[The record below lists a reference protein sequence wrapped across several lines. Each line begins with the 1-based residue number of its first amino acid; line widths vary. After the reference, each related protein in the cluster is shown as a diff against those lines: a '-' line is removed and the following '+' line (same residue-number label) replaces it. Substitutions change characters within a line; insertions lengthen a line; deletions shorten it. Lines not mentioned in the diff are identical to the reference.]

1 MNIIT
6 IPLRC
11 LRQKW
16 GRSAALLSVFLLGVA
31 AITALNNVSSSV
43 AEGFEKK
50 LSAFGANIA
59 ITPKRETLQISY
71 GGIPLGNATV
81 DNGYIP
87 LAETQRAIEGIPLR
101 DRISVVAPKL
111 AGLVSFAA
119 KAGEAPVLVPLVGVN
134 FESEVE
140 LKQFWHARGSIPGV
154 ATMQI
159 PDPLMQR
166 LEEQHAR
173 HAAQADAPGADL
185 AGTTSPE
192 ANMAGANRANP
203 DRAGT
208 DRADADRTGEQS
220 SGNTA
225 LAGKAGGSA
234 SGMEAAPASSINPTS
249 LPSPTNP
256 SGQSEGPAPSAS
268 GMQTDSAASDDYS
281 AFFADIAKAQQF
293 LYAPGPIDPNVVSAA
308 AGEDDCCAGIMD
320 DQALPAGQP
329 GQTSQQGHGAPLS
342 ANVVGQVFNPAR
354 ADMGHAAMLD
364 AARPDGQGGDHTA
377 PDGQH
382 AAPQHPDQGLTPARS
397 LLAGATVAERLK
409 LGPGQTIWLNDAQY
423 LVEGVL
429 QPTGSDDDSVLFAHM
444 AEAQKLF
451 HAPDAASFIEVAALC
466 SGCPIED
473 IVNELGA
480 SLPGQDIR
488 ALRQVVAQRM
498 YSISFAQNMALVV
511 TVVILFSACVMVVMS
526 MLVSVNERRKEIG
539 LLRAV
544 GFSRRAVFF
553 IFAAEALVIGFLAG
567 VAGYAA
573 GYFAGSKV
581 LVAMQIEA
589 AAYPA
594 FSFAALFGYGL
605 MASALAVLASAFPAC
620 KAARANPAEALTSL

>member
-81 DNGYIP
+81 DSGYIP
-87 LAETQRAIEGIPLR
+87 LTETLRAIEGIPLK

-111 AGLVSFAA
+111 AGLVSFAQ
-119 KAGEAPVLVPLVGVN
+119 KAGDVTVLVPLVGVN

-140 LKQFWHARGSIPGV
+140 LKQFWHVRGSIPGV
-154 ATMQI
+154 ENMHA

-166 LEEQHAR
+166 LEEQHAK
-173 HAAQADAPGADL
+173 HADQTGQTEQGTGNMGLSASTPQANAGNAPVADTAQRDGQNNGMSQP
-185 AGTTSPE
+185 
-192 ANMAGANRANP
+192 
-203 DRAGT
+203 
-208 DRADADRTGEQS
+208 EQS
-220 SGNTA
+220 TQ
-225 LAGKAGGSA
+225 
-234 SGMEAAPASSINPTS
+234 EHHSS
-249 LPSPTNP
+249 
-256 SGQSEGPAPSAS
+256 
-268 GMQTDSAASDDYS
+268 
-281 AFFADIAKAQQF
+281 
-293 LYAPGPIDPNVVSAA
+293 
-308 AGEDDCCAGIMD
+308 
-320 DQALPAGQP
+320 
-329 GQTSQQGHGAPLS
+329 
-342 ANVVGQVFNPAR
+342 
-354 ADMGHAAMLD
+354 
-364 AARPDGQGGDHTA
+364 
-377 PDGQH
+377 
-382 AAPQHPDQGLTPARS
+382 QGLAPECH
-397 LLAGATVAERLK
+397 LLAGAAVAERLK
-409 LGPGQTIWLNDAQY
+409 LTPGQAILLNGEQFH
-423 LVEGVL
+423 VEGVL
-429 QPTGSDDDSVLFAHM
+429 QSTGSDDDNVLFAHM
-444 AEAQKLF
+444 TEAQKLF

-473 IVNELGA
+473 IVDELSA

-553 IFAAEALVIGFLAG
+553 VFAAEALVIGFLAG
-567 VAGYAA
+567 TTGYAA

-605 MASALAVLASAFPAC
+605 MASALAVLAAAFPAC

>member
-81 DNGYIP
+81 DSGYIP
-87 LAETQRAIEGIPLR
+87 LAETLRAIEGIPLK

-111 AGLVSFAA
+111 AGLASFVEKTGGAT
-119 KAGEAPVLVPLVGVN
+119 VLVPLVGVN
-134 FESEVE
+134 FESEVD
-140 LKQFWHARGSIPGV
+140 LKQFWRVRGSIPGI
-154 ATMQI
+154 ADMHA

-166 LEEQHAR
+166 LEEQHAK
-173 HAAQADAPGADL
+173 HAAQTDNASTAAAPG
-185 AGTTSPE
+185 
-192 ANMAGANRANP
+192 
-203 DRAGT
+203 T
-208 DRADADRTGEQS
+208 D
-220 SGNTA
+220 
-225 LAGKAGGSA
+225 KA
-234 SGMEAAPASSINPTS
+234 SGMEQTAQIR
-249 LPSPTNP
+249 PTNMAGP
-256 SGQSEGPAPSAS
+256 TGQQGHEMAQLGSSGSPAFNAPSAS
-268 GMQTDSAASDDYS
+268 TEHTAIMGT
-281 AFFADIAKAQQF
+281 AQH
-293 LYAPGPIDPNVVSAA
+293 
-308 AGEDDCCAGIMD
+308 
-320 DQALPAGQP
+320 AGQ
-329 GQTSQQGHGAPLS
+329 S
-342 ANVVGQVFNPAR
+342 AS
-354 ADMGHAAMLD
+354 
-364 AARPDGQGGDHTA
+364 
-377 PDGQH
+377 
-382 AAPQHPDQGLTPARS
+382 QHPQTAQHDPSQNSGQSITAERH
-397 LLAGATVAERLK
+397 LLAGASVAERLN
-409 LGPGQTIWLNDAQY
+409 LAPGHTIWLNGVQF

-451 HAPDAASFIEVAALC
+451 HAPNAASFIEVAALC

-473 IVNELGA
+473 IVAELGVA
-480 SLPGQDIR
+480 LPGQDIR

-567 VAGYAA
+567 AAGYAT
-573 GYFAGSKV
+573 GYFAGGKV

-589 AAYPA
+589 AGYPT
-594 FSFAALFGYGL
+594 FSLAAMLGYGL
-605 MASALAVLASAFPAC
+605 MASVLAVLAAAFPAC

>member
-111 AGLVSFAA
+111 AGLVAFAA
-119 KAGEAPVLVPLVGVN
+119 KAGETPVLVPLVGVN

-140 LKQFWHARGSIPGV
+140 LKQFWHAQGSIPGV
-154 ATMQI
+154 ATMQA

-166 LEEQHAR
+166 LEGQHAK
-173 HAAQADAPGADL
+173 HASQADTPGA
-185 AGTTSPE
+185 P
-192 ANMAGANRANP
+192 
-203 DRAGT
+203 
-208 DRADADRTGEQS
+208 
-220 SGNTA
+220 
-225 LAGKAGGSA
+225 
-234 SGMEAAPASSINPTS
+234 
-249 LPSPTNP
+249 
-256 SGQSEGPAPSAS
+256 
-268 GMQTDSAASDDYS
+268 
-281 AFFADIAKAQQF
+281 
-293 LYAPGPIDPNVVSAA
+293 APGPNMATTGTAGTNMSGANMTAPAMTGTAVAPVPGSSAPNAFSSAA
-308 AGEDDCCAGIMD
+308 DNDDCCAGIMD
-320 DQALPAGQP
+320 IPDFHAGQP
-329 GQTSQQGHGAPLS
+329 GHA
-342 ANVVGQVFNPAR
+342 GQDFNPAQ
-354 ADMGHAAMLD
+354 ADMGHTAMLD
-364 AARPDGQGGDHTA
+364 AARPDA

-382 AAPQHPDQGLTPARS
+382 TAAQHPDQTLTPERH

-409 LGPGQTIWLNDAQY
+409 LGPGQTIWLNGAQY

-429 QPTGSDDDSVLFAHM
+429 QPTGSDDDSVLFAHLP
-444 AEAQKLF
+444 EAQKLF
-451 HAPDAASFIEVAALC
+451 HAPDAASFIEAAALC

-480 SLPGQDIR
+480 ALPGQDIR

-573 GYFAGSKV
+573 GYAAGSKV

-605 MASALAVLASAFPAC
+605 MASALAVLAAAFPAC

>member
-111 AGLVSFAA
+111 AGLVAFVA
-119 KAGEAPVLVPLVGVN
+119 KPGDATVLVPLVGVD

-140 LKQFWHARGSIPGV
+140 LKQFWHAQGSIPGV
-154 ATMQI
+154 ATMQA

-166 LEEQHAR
+166 LEEQHAK
-173 HAAQADAPGADL
+173 HASQTDAPPKNT
-185 AGTTSPE
+185 AGTPTSEPSMMAPE
-192 ANMAGANRANP
+192 APSANMTAANMV
-203 DRAGT
+203 DT
-208 DRADADRTGEQS
+208 
-220 SGNTA
+220 
-225 LAGKAGGSA
+225 SA
-234 SGMEAAPASSINPTS
+234 SGPGMMGANMTWTETAGTVTASADMAGVNMTGAN
-249 LPSPTNP
+249 T
-256 SGQSEGPAPSAS
+256 ASA
-268 GMQTDSAASDDYS
+268 TAL
-281 AFFADIAKAQQF
+281 IA
-293 LYAPGPIDPNVVSAA
+293 PNVYSAA
-308 AGEDDCCAGIMD
+308 AGDDACCAGIMD
-320 DQALPAGQP
+320 FPDFHAEQTGIAGQ
-329 GQTSQQGHGAPLS
+329 G
-342 ANVVGQVFNPAR
+342 FNTAQ
-354 ADMGHAAMLD
+354 AGMGHAAMLD
-364 AARPDGQGGDHTA
+364 AARPDGQGLDHTA
-377 PDGQH
+377 PHGQH
-382 AAPQHPDQGLTPARS
+382 AAPDAQFSAPDGQYTAAQHPDQTLTPERH

-409 LGPGQTIWLNDAQY
+409 LSPGQAIWLNGGRY

-429 QPTGSDDDSVLFAHM
+429 QPTGSDDDSVLFAHLP
-444 AEAQKLF
+444 EAQKLF

-473 IVNELGA
+473 IVNELSA
-480 SLPGQDIR
+480 ALPGQDIR

-567 VAGYAA
+567 MAGYAA

-605 MASALAVLASAFPAC
+605 MASALAVLAAAFPAC

>member
-111 AGLVSFAA
+111 AGLVAFAA
-119 KAGEAPVLVPLVGVN
+119 KAGETAVLVPLVGVN

-140 LKQFWHARGSIPGV
+140 LKQFWHAQGSIPGV
-154 ATMQI
+154 ATMQA

-173 HAAQADAPGADL
+173 HTPQADAPPKNTAGAPAPGSNMTATDMVDAPASGPGMTAPGAHGANMTTASMMVTPAPGPDTEGTGTAGPGMTGAD
-185 AGTTSPE
+185 
-192 ANMAGANRANP
+192 M
-203 DRAGT
+203 AGT
-208 DRADADRTGEQS
+208 DLAPVPGS
-220 SGNTA
+220 S
-225 LAGKAGGSA
+225 
-234 SGMEAAPASSINPTS
+234 
-249 LPSPTNP
+249 
-256 SGQSEGPAPSAS
+256 
-268 GMQTDSAASDDYS
+268 
-281 AFFADIAKAQQF
+281 
-293 LYAPGPIDPNVVSAA
+293 APGAFSTTDEN
-308 AGEDDCCAGIMD
+308 DDCCAGIMD
-320 DQALPAGQP
+320 IPDFHAEQSGYAGQ
-329 GQTSQQGHGAPLS
+329 G
-342 ANVVGQVFNPAR
+342 FNPAQ
-354 ADMGHAAMLD
+354 ADMGHTAMLD
-364 AARPDGQGGDHTA
+364 AARPDGQGLDHTA
-377 PDGQH
+377 PSAQH
-382 AAPQHPDQGLTPARS
+382 AAPNEQHTAPNAQVAAPQQPDQALTPQRH

-409 LGPGQTIWLNDAQY
+409 LGPGQAIWLNGAQY

-429 QPTGSDDDSVLFAHM
+429 QPTGSDDDSVLFAHLP
-444 AEAQKLF
+444 EAQKLF

-473 IVNELGA
+473 IVSELGA
-480 SLPGQDIR
+480 ALPGQDIR

-605 MASALAVLASAFPAC
+605 MASALAVLAAAFPAC

>member
-111 AGLVSFAA
+111 AGLVAFAA
-119 KAGEAPVLVPLVGVN
+119 KAGETTVLVPLVGVN

-140 LKQFWHARGSIPGV
+140 LKQFWHAQGSIPGV
-154 ATMQI
+154 ATMQA

-173 HAAQADAPGADL
+173 HAPQADAPPTNT
-185 AGTTSPE
+185 AGTPASAPNMTVPDAHGSNMTASNMVDASAPGPDTE
-192 ANMAGANRANP
+192 GAGTAGTGMAGTDTTGANMMSTNMAG
-203 DRAGT
+203 T
-208 DRADADRTGEQS
+208 DV
-220 SGNTA
+220 
-225 LAGKAGGSA
+225 
-234 SGMEAAPASSINPTS
+234 APVPI
-249 LPSPTNP
+249 
-256 SGQSEGPAPSAS
+256 APNA
-268 GMQTDSAASDDYS
+268 Y
-281 AFFADIAKAQQF
+281 
-293 LYAPGPIDPNVVSAA
+293 SAA
-308 AGEDDCCAGIMD
+308 AGDDDCCAGIMD
-320 DQALPAGQP
+320 FPDFHAEQP
-329 GQTSQQGHGAPLS
+329 GHAGYAAQD
-342 ANVVGQVFNPAR
+342 FNPAQ
-354 ADMGHAAMLD
+354 ADMGHTAMLD
-364 AARPDGQGGDHTA
+364 ATRPDGQGIDHAA
-377 PDGQH
+377 PSAQH
-382 AAPQHPDQGLTPARS
+382 AAPNGQHATPNGGQTAAPQQTASQHPDQALTPQRH

-409 LGPGQTIWLNDAQY
+409 LSPGQAIWLNGAQY

-429 QPTGSDDDSVLFAHM
+429 QPTGSDDDSVLFAHLP
-444 AEAQKLF
+444 EAQKLF

-473 IVNELGA
+473 IVSELGA
-480 SLPGQDIR
+480 ALPGQDIR

-573 GYFAGSKV
+573 GYLAGSKV

-605 MASALAVLASAFPAC
+605 MASALAVLAAAFPAY

>member
-111 AGLVSFAA
+111 AGLVAFAA
-119 KAGEAPVLVPLVGVN
+119 KAGETTVLVPLVGVD

-140 LKQFWHARGSIPGV
+140 LKQFWHAQGSIPGV
-154 ATMQI
+154 ATMQA

-166 LEEQHAR
+166 LEEQHAK
-173 HAAQADAPGADL
+173 HASQTDAPPKNT
-185 AGTTSPE
+185 AGTPTSGPSMMAPDAHGANLTA
-192 ANMAGANRANP
+192 ANMV
-203 DRAGT
+203 D
-208 DRADADRTGEQS
+208 
-220 SGNTA
+220 
-225 LAGKAGGSA
+225 
-234 SGMEAAPASSINPTS
+234 APASGPGMAGTGTANADM
-249 LPSPTNP
+249 
-256 SGQSEGPAPSAS
+256 SGVNMTGAN
-268 GMQTDSAASDDYS
+268 AAS
-281 AFFADIAKAQQF
+281 ATAPIA
-293 LYAPGPIDPNVVSAA
+293 PNAYSAA
-308 AGEDDCCAGIMD
+308 AGDDACCAGIMD
-320 DQALPAGQP
+320 YPDFHAGQP
-329 GQTSQQGHGAPLS
+329 GQAGLAGQG
-342 ANVVGQVFNPAR
+342 FNPAQ
-354 ADMGHAAMLD
+354 ADMGHADMLD
-364 AARPDGQGGDHTA
+364 PARPDGQGLNPATTDAQHAATI
-377 PDGQH
+377 GQH
-382 AAPQHPDQGLTPARS
+382 ATPNGGQAAPLHAGPQHQDQTLTPERH

-409 LGPGQTIWLNDAQY
+409 LSPGQAIWLNGGRY

-429 QPTGSDDDSVLFAHM
+429 QPTGSDDDSVLFAHLP
-444 AEAQKLF
+444 EAQKLF

-480 SLPGQDIR
+480 ALPGQDIR

-573 GYFAGSKV
+573 GYLAGSKV

-605 MASALAVLASAFPAC
+605 MASALAVLAAAFPAC

>member
-81 DNGYIP
+81 DSGNIP
-87 LAETQRAIEGIPLR
+87 LAETLRAIEGIPLK

-111 AGLVSFAA
+111 AGLVSFAQ
-119 KAGEAPVLVPLVGVN
+119 KAGDVTVLVPLVGVN

-140 LKQFWHARGSIPGV
+140 LKQFWNVRGSIPGV
-154 ATMQI
+154 ENMHA

-166 LEEQHAR
+166 LEEQHAK
-173 HAAQADAPGADL
+173 HADQTGQTEQAGATSSMGL
-185 AGTTSPE
+185 SAGTPQ
-192 ANMAGANRANP
+192 ANAGNAPMAG
-203 DRAGT
+203 
-208 DRADADRTGEQS
+208 
-220 SGNTA
+220 TA
-225 LAGKAGGSA
+225 QRD
-234 SGMEAAPASSINPTS
+234 
-249 LPSPTNP
+249 
-256 SGQSEGPAPSAS
+256 GQNNDMS
-268 GMQTDSAASDDYS
+268 
-281 AFFADIAKAQQF
+281 
-293 LYAPGPIDPNVVSAA
+293 
-308 AGEDDCCAGIMD
+308 
-320 DQALPAGQP
+320 QP
-329 GQTSQQGHGAPLS
+329 GQ
-342 ANVVGQVFNPAR
+342 PAQE
-354 ADMGHAAMLD
+354 H
-364 AARPDGQGGDHTA
+364 HSS
-377 PDGQH
+377 
-382 AAPQHPDQGLTPARS
+382 QGLAPECH

-409 LGPGQTIWLNDAQY
+409 LTPGQAILLNGEQFH
-423 LVEGVL
+423 VEGVL
-429 QPTGSDDDSVLFAHM
+429 QPTGSDDDNVLFAHM
-444 AEAQKLF
+444 TEAQKLF

-473 IVNELGA
+473 IVNELSA

-553 IFAAEALVIGFLAG
+553 VFAAEALVIGFLAG
-567 VAGYAA
+567 TAGYTA

-605 MASALAVLASAFPAC
+605 MASALAVLAAAFPAC

>member
-81 DNGYIP
+81 DSGYIP
-87 LAETQRAIEGIPLR
+87 LAETLRAIEGIPLK

-111 AGLVSFAA
+111 AGLASFTG
-119 KAGEAPVLVPLVGVN
+119 KTGGTTVLVPLVGVN
-134 FESEVE
+134 FDSEVD
-140 LKQFWHARGSIPGV
+140 LKQFWHVRGSIPGV
-154 ATMQI
+154 ENMHA

-166 LEEQHAR
+166 LEEQHAK
-173 HAAQADAPGADL
+173 HADQADTASAADQPGPMNSGKTALASSMGQTVQDAQADI
-185 AGTTSPE
+185 AG
-192 ANMAGANRANP
+192 
-203 DRAGT
+203 
-208 DRADADRTGEQS
+208 
-220 SGNTA
+220 
-225 LAGKAGGSA
+225 
-234 SGMEAAPASSINPTS
+234 PT
-249 LPSPTNP
+249 
-256 SGQSEGPAPSAS
+256 GQSESPAPAAG
-268 GMQTDSAASDDYS
+268 GMQQHQTDGEYS
-281 AFFADIAKAQQF
+281 AFFASINEAQQF
-293 LYAPGPIDPNVVSAA
+293 LYAPGPIDFTNLSSTSET
-308 AGEDDCCAGIMD
+308 AGCSGMMD
-320 DQALPAGQP
+320 GATDGAGQSSQAGHQEHEATGTANP
-329 GQTSQQGHGAPLS
+329 NGNTPQDTSAPAS
-342 ANVVGQVFNPAR
+342 MTGVA
-354 ADMGHAAMLD
+354 
-364 AARPDGQGGDHTA
+364 
-377 PDGQH
+377 QH
-382 AAPQHPDQGLTPARS
+382 AGQDASHNPQDALHDQPRSSGEGITPGRH
-397 LLAGATVAERLK
+397 LLAGASVAERLN
-409 LGPGQTIWLNDAQY
+409 LAPGQTIWLNGGQF

-429 QPTGSDDDSVLFAHM
+429 QPTGSDDDNVLFAHM
-444 AEAQKLF
+444 TEAQKLF

-473 IVNELGA
+473 IVTELSA
-480 SLPGQDIR
+480 ALPGQDIR

-553 IFAAEALVIGFLAG
+553 VFAAEALVIGFLAG
-567 VAGYAA
+567 TAGYAA

-605 MASALAVLASAFPAC
+605 MASALAVLAAAFPAC

>member
-111 AGLVSFAA
+111 AGLVAFAA

-140 LKQFWHARGSIPGV
+140 LKQFWHAQGSIPGV
-154 ATMQI
+154 ATMQA
-159 PDPLMQR
+159 PDPLMQH
-166 LEEQHAR
+166 LEEQHAK
-173 HAAQADAPGADL
+173 HAEQAGDPGAPAPDSNMAAANMEGAPGSNMTAANMADAP
-185 AGTTSPE
+185 
-192 ANMAGANRANP
+192 
-203 DRAGT
+203 
-208 DRADADRTGEQS
+208 
-220 SGNTA
+220 
-225 LAGKAGGSA
+225 
-234 SGMEAAPASSINPTS
+234 
-249 LPSPTNP
+249 
-256 SGQSEGPAPSAS
+256 
-268 GMQTDSAASDDYS
+268 
-281 AFFADIAKAQQF
+281 
-293 LYAPGPIDPNVVSAA
+293 APGPQMAGTGMAGSNVAPAPIAPNALSAA
-308 AGEDDCCAGIMD
+308 AGDDECCAGIMD
-320 DQALPAGQP
+320 IPDFHAGQP
-329 GQTSQQGHGAPLS
+329 GHAGYAAQD
-342 ANVVGQVFNPAR
+342 FNPAQ
-354 ADMGHAAMLD
+354 AGMSHAAMQD
-364 AARPDGQGGDHTA
+364 AARSDGQGLDHTA
-377 PDGQH
+377 TNAQHAATSAQHAVPGGQP
-382 AAPQHPDQGLTPARS
+382 AAPQHAAVQHPDQTLAPERH

-409 LGPGQTIWLNDAQY
+409 LGPGRAIWLNGAQY

-429 QPTGSDDDSVLFAHM
+429 QPTGSDDDSVLFAHLP
-444 AEAQKLF
+444 EAQKLF

-480 SLPGQDIR
+480 ALPGQDIR

-573 GYFAGSKV
+573 GYLAGSKV

-605 MASALAVLASAFPAC
+605 MASALAVLAAAFPAC

>member
-16 GRSAALLSVFLLGVA
+16 GRSAALLSVFLLGVV

-87 LAETQRAIEGIPLR
+87 LAETRHAIEGIPLR

-119 KAGEAPVLVPLVGVN
+119 KAGEAPVLVPLVGVD

-140 LKQFWHARGSIPGV
+140 LKQFWHARGSIPGG

-173 HAAQADAPGADL
+173 HAAQVDAPGADL
-185 AGTTSPE
+185 AGTTPPE
-192 ANMAGANRANP
+192 ANMAGANRA
-203 DRAGT
+203 
-208 DRADADRTGEQS
+208 
-220 SGNTA
+220 
-225 LAGKAGGSA
+225 SA
-234 SGMEAAPASSINPTS
+234 
-249 LPSPTNP
+249 
-256 SGQSEGPAPSAS
+256 
-268 GMQTDSAASDDYS
+268 
-281 AFFADIAKAQQF
+281 
-293 LYAPGPIDPNVVSAA
+293 
-308 AGEDDCCAGIMD
+308 
-320 DQALPAGQP
+320 
-329 GQTSQQGHGAPLS
+329 
-342 ANVVGQVFNPAR
+342 AR
-354 ADMGHAAMLD
+354 ADMGHAAMPD
-364 AARPDGQGGDHTA
+364 AARPDGQGSDHTA

-382 AAPQHPDQGLTPARS
+382 AAPQHTAPQQPDQGLTPERS

-409 LGPGQTIWLNDAQY
+409 LSPGQTIWLNDAQY

-573 GYFAGSKV
+573 GYLAGSKV

-605 MASALAVLASAFPAC
+605 MASALAVLAAAFPAY

>member
-87 LAETQRAIEGIPLR
+87 LAETRHAIEGIPLR

-111 AGLVSFAA
+111 AGLVAFAA
-119 KAGEAPVLVPLVGVN
+119 KAGETTVLVPLVGVN

-140 LKQFWHARGSIPGV
+140 LKQFWHAQGSIPGV
-154 ATMQI
+154 ATMQA

-173 HAAQADAPGADL
+173 HAPQADAPPTNTVGTPASDPNMTVPDAHGSNMTASNMVDASAPGPDT
-185 AGTTSPE
+185 AGTSMKGTS
-192 ANMAGANRANP
+192 MKGTSM
-203 DRAGT
+203 AGT
-208 DRADADRTGEQS
+208 DV
-220 SGNTA
+220 
-225 LAGKAGGSA
+225 
-234 SGMEAAPASSINPTS
+234 APVP
-249 LPSPTNP
+249 
-256 SGQSEGPAPSAS
+256 
-268 GMQTDSAASDDYS
+268 
-281 AFFADIAKAQQF
+281 IA
-293 LYAPGPIDPNVVSAA
+293 PNVYSAA
-308 AGEDDCCAGIMD
+308 AGDDDCCAGIMD
-320 DQALPAGQP
+320 FPDFHAEQP
-329 GQTSQQGHGAPLS
+329 GHAGYAAQD
-342 ANVVGQVFNPAR
+342 FNPAQ
-354 ADMGHAAMLD
+354 ADMAHTAMLD
-364 AARPDGQGGDHTA
+364 AAQPAGQGIDHAA
-377 PDGQH
+377 PSAQH
-382 AAPQHPDQGLTPARS
+382 AAPSGQHATPNGGQPAAPQQTASQHPDQALTPQRH

-409 LGPGQTIWLNDAQY
+409 LSPGQAIWLNGAQY

-429 QPTGSDDDSVLFAHM
+429 QPTGSDDDSVLFAHLP
-444 AEAQKLF
+444 EAQKLF

-473 IVNELGA
+473 IVSELGA
-480 SLPGQDIR
+480 ALPGQDIR

-573 GYFAGSKV
+573 GYLAGSKV

-605 MASALAVLASAFPAC
+605 MASALAVLAAAFPAY

>member
-71 GGIPLGNATV
+71 RGIPLGNATV
-81 DNGYIP
+81 DSGYIP
-87 LAETQRAIEGIPLR
+87 LAETLRAIEGIPLK

-111 AGLVSFAA
+111 AGLASFAG
-119 KAGEAPVLVPLVGVN
+119 KAGGTTVLVPLVGVN
-134 FESEVE
+134 FDSEVD
-140 LKQFWHARGSIPGV
+140 LKQFWHVRGSIPGV
-154 ATMQI
+154 ANMHA

-166 LEEQHAR
+166 LEEQHAK
-173 HAAQADAPGADL
+173 HAGQADTTSAASQPGPANSGKTAQTDSMDQTAQATQTDV
-185 AGTTSPE
+185 AG
-192 ANMAGANRANP
+192 
-203 DRAGT
+203 
-208 DRADADRTGEQS
+208 
-220 SGNTA
+220 
-225 LAGKAGGSA
+225 
-234 SGMEAAPASSINPTS
+234 PA
-249 LPSPTNP
+249 
-256 SGQSEGPAPSAS
+256 GQSENPVPSA
-268 GMQTDSAASDDYS
+268 GGVQQTPDNNDYS
-281 AFFADIAKAQQF
+281 AFFADINEAQQF
-293 LYAPGPIDPNVVSAA
+293 LYAPGPIDFTNLSTASEA
-308 AGEDDCCAGIMD
+308 AGCSGMTGSPADH
-320 DQALPAGQP
+320 AGQS
-329 GQTSQQGHGAPLS
+329 SQAGHQGHGAAKT
-342 ANVVGQVFNPAR
+342 ANPNGNAPQ
-354 ADMGHAAMLD
+354 D
-364 AARPDGQGGDHTA
+364 A
-377 PDGQH
+377 PDPTSVMDATQH
-382 AAPQHPDQGLTPARS
+382 AGQDANHNPQAALHDQTRNSGEAITPERH
-397 LLAGATVAERLK
+397 LLAGASVAERLN
-409 LGPGQTIWLNDAQY
+409 LAPGQTIWLNGGQF

-429 QPTGSDDDSVLFAHM
+429 QPTGSDDDNVLFAHM

-473 IVNELGA
+473 IVAELSA
-480 SLPGQDIR
+480 ALPGQDIR

-553 IFAAEALVIGFLAG
+553 VFAAEALVIGFLAG
-567 VAGYAA
+567 TAGYAA

-605 MASALAVLASAFPAC
+605 MASALAVLAAAFPAC

>member
-81 DNGYIP
+81 DSGYIP
-87 LAETQRAIEGIPLR
+87 LAETLRAIEGIPLK

-111 AGLVSFAA
+111 AGLVSFAG
-119 KAGEAPVLVPLVGVN
+119 KTGDVTVLVPLVGVN

-140 LKQFWHARGSIPGV
+140 LKQFWHVRGSIPGV
-154 ATMQI
+154 ENMHA

-166 LEEQHAR
+166 LEEQHAK
-173 HAAQADAPGADL
+173 HADQADMASATNQSSPMNSGKTAQADSMGQTAQDAQ
-185 AGTTSPE
+185 
-192 ANMAGANRANP
+192 
-203 DRAGT
+203 T
-208 DRADADRTGEQS
+208 DV
-220 SGNTA
+220 
-225 LAGKAGGSA
+225 
-234 SGMEAAPASSINPTS
+234 AAPA
-249 LPSPTNP
+249 
-256 SGQSEGPAPSAS
+256 GQSESPVPAAS
-268 GMQTDSAASDDYS
+268 GMQQHQTDGDYS
-281 AFFADIAKAQQF
+281 AFFAGINEAQQF
-293 LYAPGPIDPNVVSAA
+293 LYTPGPIDFSNLSTASEA
-308 AGEDDCCAGIMD
+308 AGCSGMTGGSTDY
-320 DQALPAGQP
+320 AGQSSQAAHQGHEAAGTANLNGNTQHATDP
-329 GQTSQQGHGAPLS
+329 TSMMGIAQHTGQDASHNPQAALHGQTRNSSEGI
-342 ANVVGQVFNPAR
+342 
-354 ADMGHAAMLD
+354 
-364 AARPDGQGGDHTA
+364 
-377 PDGQH
+377 
-382 AAPQHPDQGLTPARS
+382 TPGRH
-397 LLAGATVAERLK
+397 LLAGASVAERLN
-409 LGPGQTIWLNDAQY
+409 LAPGQTIWLNGGQF

-429 QPTGSDDDSVLFAHM
+429 QSTGSDDDNVLFAHM

-473 IVNELGA
+473 IVDELSA

-553 IFAAEALVIGFLAG
+553 VFAAEALVIGFLAG
-567 VAGYAA
+567 TTGYAA

-605 MASALAVLASAFPAC
+605 MASALAVLAAAFPAC

>member
-111 AGLVSFAA
+111 AGLVAFTA
-119 KAGEAPVLVPLVGVN
+119 KAGEATVLVPLVGVN
-134 FESEVE
+134 FDSEVE
-140 LKQFWHARGSIPGV
+140 LKQFWHVRGSIPGV
-154 ATMQI
+154 ATMQA

-166 LEEQHAR
+166 MDEQHAK
-173 HAAQADAPGADL
+173 HAAQADAPPKNT
-185 AGTTSPE
+185 AGTPAPDSNMTAPNAHGSNMTAANMGDASAPGPDTE
-192 ANMAGANRANP
+192 GAGTAGTGMADTAGTNMAG
-203 DRAGT
+203 T
-208 DRADADRTGEQS
+208 DV
-220 SGNTA
+220 
-225 LAGKAGGSA
+225 
-234 SGMEAAPASSINPTS
+234 APVPI
-249 LPSPTNP
+249 
-256 SGQSEGPAPSAS
+256 APNAVST
-268 GMQTDSAASDDYS
+268 TDE
-281 AFFADIAKAQQF
+281 
-293 LYAPGPIDPNVVSAA
+293 N
-308 AGEDDCCAGIMD
+308 DDCCAGIMD
-320 DQALPAGQP
+320 IPDFHAGQP
-329 GQTSQQGHGAPLS
+329 GHAGYAAQD
-342 ANVVGQVFNPAR
+342 FNPAQ
-354 ADMGHAAMLD
+354 ADMGQTAMLD
-364 AARPDGQGGDHTA
+364 AARPDGQGLDHTA
-377 PDGQH
+377 PSAQH
-382 AAPQHPDQGLTPARS
+382 TVPGEQHTAPQQTASQHPDQTLTPERH

-409 LGPGQTIWLNDAQY
+409 LSPGQAIWLNGAQY

-429 QPTGSDDDSVLFAHM
+429 QPTGSDDDSVLFAHLP
-444 AEAQKLF
+444 EAQKLF

-473 IVNELGA
+473 IVSELGA
-480 SLPGQDIR
+480 ALPGQDIR

-605 MASALAVLASAFPAC
+605 MASALAVLAAAFPAY

>member
-111 AGLVSFAA
+111 AGLVAFAA
-119 KAGEAPVLVPLVGVN
+119 KAGETPVHVPLVGVN

-140 LKQFWHARGSIPGV
+140 LKQFWHAQGSIPGV
-154 ATMQI
+154 ATMQA

-173 HAAQADAPGADL
+173 HASQTDAPGAPAPDSNM
-185 AGTTSPE
+185 AAANMEGAPGANMTA
-192 ANMAGANRANP
+192 ANMA
-203 DRAGT
+203 
-208 DRADADRTGEQS
+208 DA
-220 SGNTA
+220 
-225 LAGKAGGSA
+225 
-234 SGMEAAPASSINPTS
+234 P
-249 LPSPTNP
+249 
-256 SGQSEGPAPSAS
+256 
-268 GMQTDSAASDDYS
+268 
-281 AFFADIAKAQQF
+281 
-293 LYAPGPIDPNVVSAA
+293 APGPHMAGTGMAGSNVAPAPIAPNAVSAA
-308 AGEDDCCAGIMD
+308 AGDDECCAGIMD
-320 DQALPAGQP
+320 IPDFHAGQSGHA
-329 GQTSQQGHGAPLS
+329 GQG
-342 ANVVGQVFNPAR
+342 FNPTQ

-364 AARPDGQGGDHTA
+364 AARSDGQGADQAIPNAQHAATNAQHAVPDGQ
-377 PDGQH
+377 P
-382 AAPQHPDQGLTPARS
+382 AAPQHAAVQHPDQTLAPERH

-409 LGPGQTIWLNDAQY
+409 LGPGRAIWLNGAQY

-429 QPTGSDDDSVLFAHM
+429 QPTGSDDDSVLFAHLP
-444 AEAQKLF
+444 EAQKLF

-480 SLPGQDIR
+480 ALPGQDIR

-573 GYFAGSKV
+573 GYLAGSKV

-605 MASALAVLASAFPAC
+605 MASALAVLAAAFPAC

>member
-87 LAETQRAIEGIPLR
+87 LAETRRAIEGIPLR

-111 AGLVSFAA
+111 AGLVAFAA
-119 KAGEAPVLVPLVGVN
+119 KAGETTVLVPLVGVN

-140 LKQFWHARGSIPGV
+140 LKQFWHAQGSIPGV
-154 ATMQI
+154 ATMQA

-173 HAAQADAPGADL
+173 HAPQADAPPTNT
-185 AGTTSPE
+185 AGTPASAPNMTVPDAHGSNMTASNMVDASAPGPGTAGTGMAGTGTTG
-192 ANMAGANRANP
+192 ANMMSANMTGTSM
-203 DRAGT
+203 AGT
-208 DRADADRTGEQS
+208 DV
-220 SGNTA
+220 
-225 LAGKAGGSA
+225 
-234 SGMEAAPASSINPTS
+234 APVP
-249 LPSPTNP
+249 
-256 SGQSEGPAPSAS
+256 
-268 GMQTDSAASDDYS
+268 
-281 AFFADIAKAQQF
+281 IA
-293 LYAPGPIDPNVVSAA
+293 PNVYSAA
-308 AGEDDCCAGIMD
+308 AGDDDCCAGIMD
-320 DQALPAGQP
+320 FPDFHAEQP
-329 GQTSQQGHGAPLS
+329 GHAGYAAQD
-342 ANVVGQVFNPAR
+342 FNPAQ
-354 ADMGHAAMLD
+354 ADMGHTAMLD
-364 AARPDGQGGDHTA
+364 ATRPDGQGIDHAA
-377 PDGQH
+377 PSAQH
-382 AAPQHPDQGLTPARS
+382 AAPNGQHATPNGGQTAAPQQTASQHPDQALTPQRH

-409 LGPGQTIWLNDAQY
+409 LSPGQAIWLNGAQY

-429 QPTGSDDDSVLFAHM
+429 QPTGSDDDSVLFAHLP
-444 AEAQKLF
+444 EAQKLF

-473 IVNELGA
+473 IVSELGA
-480 SLPGQDIR
+480 ALPGQDIR

-573 GYFAGSKV
+573 GYLAGSKV

-605 MASALAVLASAFPAC
+605 MASALAVLAAAFPAY

>member
-111 AGLVSFAA
+111 AGLVAFAA
-119 KAGEAPVLVPLVGVN
+119 KAGETTVLVPLVGVD

-140 LKQFWHARGSIPGV
+140 LKQFWHAQGSIPGV
-154 ATMQI
+154 ATMQA

-166 LEEQHAR
+166 LEEQHAK
-173 HAAQADAPGADL
+173 HASQTDAPHKNTAGTATPGPSMMAPEAPGANL
-185 AGTTSPE
+185 TA
-192 ANMAGANRANP
+192 ANMV
-203 DRAGT
+203 D
-208 DRADADRTGEQS
+208 
-220 SGNTA
+220 
-225 LAGKAGGSA
+225 
-234 SGMEAAPASSINPTS
+234 APASGPRTEG
-249 LPSPTNP
+249 TNMTGTKTAGTVTA
-256 SGQSEGPAPSAS
+256 SADMTGVNMTGANTASTTAPIAPDA
-268 GMQTDSAASDDYS
+268 GSD
-281 AFFADIAKAQQF
+281 
-293 LYAPGPIDPNVVSAA
+293 A
-308 AGEDDCCAGIMD
+308 AGDDACCAGIMD
-320 DQALPAGQP
+320 IPDFHAEQAGFAGQ
-329 GQTSQQGHGAPLS
+329 G
-342 ANVVGQVFNPAR
+342 FNPAQ
-354 ADMGHAAMLD
+354 ADMGHADMPD
-364 AARPDGQGGDHTA
+364 PARPDGQGLDPATTA
-377 PDGQH
+377 VQH
-382 AAPQHPDQGLTPARS
+382 AAPIGQHTTPNGGQAAPQHAGSQHPALQQWDQTLSPERR

-409 LGPGQTIWLNDAQY
+409 LSPGQAIWLNGGQY

-429 QPTGSDDDSVLFAHM
+429 QSTGSDDDSVLFAHLP
-444 AEAQKLF
+444 EAQKLF

-473 IVNELGA
+473 IVSELGA
-480 SLPGQDIR
+480 ALPGQDIR

-573 GYFAGSKV
+573 GYLAGSKV

-605 MASALAVLASAFPAC
+605 MASALAVLAAAFPAC

>member
-111 AGLVSFAA
+111 AGLVAFAA
-119 KAGEAPVLVPLVGVN
+119 KAGETPVLVPLVGVN

-140 LKQFWHARGSIPGV
+140 LKQFWHAQGSIPGV
-154 ATMQI
+154 ATMQA

-173 HAAQADAPGADL
+173 HASQTDAPGAPAPDSNM
-185 AGTTSPE
+185 AAANMEGAPGSNMTA
-192 ANMAGANRANP
+192 ANMA
-203 DRAGT
+203 D
-208 DRADADRTGEQS
+208 
-220 SGNTA
+220 
-225 LAGKAGGSA
+225 
-234 SGMEAAPASSINPTS
+234 APAPI
-249 LPSPTNP
+249 
-256 SGQSEGPAPSAS
+256 APNA
-268 GMQTDSAASDDYS
+268 
-281 AFFADIAKAQQF
+281 
-293 LYAPGPIDPNVVSAA
+293 VSAA
-308 AGEDDCCAGIMD
+308 AGDDECCAGIMD
-320 DQALPAGQP
+320 IPDFHAEQSGHAGQ
-329 GQTSQQGHGAPLS
+329 G
-342 ANVVGQVFNPAR
+342 FNPAQTG
-354 ADMGHAAMLD
+354 MSHAAMQD
-364 AARPDGQGGDHTA
+364 AARSDGQGLDHTA
-377 PDGQH
+377 TNAQHAATSAQHAVPGGQP
-382 AAPQHPDQGLTPARS
+382 AAPQHAAVQHPDQTLAPERH

-409 LGPGQTIWLNDAQY
+409 LGPGRAIWLNGAQY

-429 QPTGSDDDSVLFAHM
+429 QPTGSDDDSVLFAHLP
-444 AEAQKLF
+444 EAQKLF

-480 SLPGQDIR
+480 ALPGQDIR

-526 MLVSVNERRKEIG
+526 MLVSANERRKEIG

-573 GYFAGSKV
+573 GYLAGSKV

-605 MASALAVLASAFPAC
+605 MASALAVLAAAFPAC

>member
-11 LRQKW
+11 LRQKG

-81 DNGYIP
+81 DSGYIP
-87 LAETQRAIEGIPLR
+87 LAQTMRAIEGISLK

-111 AGLVSFAA
+111 AGLASFAKNA
-119 KAGEAPVLVPLVGVN
+119 HDTTELVPLVGVN
-134 FESEVE
+134 FDSEVD
-140 LKQFWHARGSIPGV
+140 LKQFWHVRGSIPGI
-154 ATMQI
+154 ADMHA
-159 PDPLMQR
+159 PDPLVQR
-166 LEEQHAR
+166 MEEQHAK
-173 HAAQADAPGADL
+173 HVSQAEGSSATSASTSASMPAPGTVQRK
-185 AGTTSPE
+185 GQ
-192 ANMAGANRANP
+192 AGAH
-203 DRAGT
+203 
-208 DRADADRTGEQS
+208 E
-220 SGNTA
+220 
-225 LAGKAGGSA
+225 
-234 SGMEAAPASSINPTS
+234 EPAHPR
-249 LPSPTNP
+249 
-256 SGQSEGPAPSAS
+256 E
-268 GMQTDSAASDDYS
+268 
-281 AFFADIAKAQQF
+281 DI
-293 LYAPGPIDPNVVSAA
+293 
-308 AGEDDCCAGIMD
+308 
-320 DQALPAGQP
+320 
-329 GQTSQQGHGAPLS
+329 PLE
-342 ANVVGQVFNPAR
+342 R
-354 ADMGHAAMLD
+354 H
-364 AARPDGQGGDHTA
+364 
-377 PDGQH
+377 
-382 AAPQHPDQGLTPARS
+382 
-397 LLAGATVAERLK
+397 LLAGASVAERLH
-409 LGPGQTIWLNDAQY
+409 LTPGQTIWLNGGQF

-429 QPTGSDDDSVLFAHM
+429 QPTGSDDDNVLFAHL

-473 IVNELGA
+473 IVAELGA
-480 SLPGQDIR
+480 ALPGQDIR

-544 GFSRRAVFF
+544 GFSRQAVFF

-567 VAGYAA
+567 AAGYAA
-573 GYFAGSKV
+573 GYFAGGKV
-581 LVAMQIEA
+581 LVAMQLEA
-589 AAYPA
+589 SGYPA
-594 FSFAALFGYGL
+594 FSLAAMLGYGL
-605 MASALAVLASAFPAC
+605 MASALAVLAAAFPAC

>member
-111 AGLVSFAA
+111 AGLVAFAA
-119 KAGEAPVLVPLVGVN
+119 KAGETTVLVPLVGVN

-140 LKQFWHARGSIPGV
+140 LKQFWHAQGSIPGV
-154 ATMQI
+154 ATMQA

-173 HAAQADAPGADL
+173 HTPQADAPPKNTAGAPAPGSNMTTANMMVTPAPGPDTEGTGTAGPGMTGAD
-185 AGTTSPE
+185 
-192 ANMAGANRANP
+192 M
-203 DRAGT
+203 AGT
-208 DRADADRTGEQS
+208 DVAPVPGS
-220 SGNTA
+220 S
-225 LAGKAGGSA
+225 
-234 SGMEAAPASSINPTS
+234 
-249 LPSPTNP
+249 
-256 SGQSEGPAPSAS
+256 
-268 GMQTDSAASDDYS
+268 
-281 AFFADIAKAQQF
+281 
-293 LYAPGPIDPNVVSAA
+293 APGAFSTTDEN
-308 AGEDDCCAGIMD
+308 EDCCAGIMD
-320 DQALPAGQP
+320 FPDFHAGQP
-329 GQTSQQGHGAPLS
+329 GHAGLAGQG
-342 ANVVGQVFNPAR
+342 FNPAQ
-354 ADMGHAAMLD
+354 ADMGHTAMLD
-364 AARPDGQGGDHTA
+364 AARPDGQGLDHTA
-377 PDGQH
+377 PSAQH
-382 AAPQHPDQGLTPARS
+382 AAPNEQHTAPNAQVAAPQHPDQALTPQRH

-409 LGPGQTIWLNDAQY
+409 LSPGQAIWLNGAQY

-429 QPTGSDDDSVLFAHM
+429 QPTGSDDDSVLFAHLP
-444 AEAQKLF
+444 EAQKLF

-473 IVNELGA
+473 IVSELGA
-480 SLPGQDIR
+480 ALPGQDIR

-511 TVVILFSACVMVVMS
+511 TLVILFSACVMVVMS

-605 MASALAVLASAFPAC
+605 MASALAVLAAAFPAC

>member
-81 DNGYIP
+81 DSGYIP
-87 LAETQRAIEGIPLR
+87 LAENLLAIEGIPLK

-111 AGLVSFAA
+111 AGLASFTG
-119 KAGEAPVLVPLVGVN
+119 KAGGTTVLVPLVGVN
-134 FESEVE
+134 FDSEVD
-140 LKQFWHARGSIPGV
+140 LKQFWHVRGSIPGV
-154 ATMQI
+154 ENMHA

-166 LEEQHAR
+166 LEEQHAK
-173 HAAQADAPGADL
+173 HTDQTDTASAASQSNPMNSGKTAQTGSAGQTAQDAQADV
-185 AGTTSPE
+185 AG
-192 ANMAGANRANP
+192 
-203 DRAGT
+203 
-208 DRADADRTGEQS
+208 
-220 SGNTA
+220 
-225 LAGKAGGSA
+225 
-234 SGMEAAPASSINPTS
+234 PA
-249 LPSPTNP
+249 
-256 SGQSEGPAPSAS
+256 GQSESPAPAAS
-268 GMQTDSAASDDYS
+268 GMQQTPENADYS
-281 AFFADIAKAQQF
+281 AFFAGINEAQQL
-293 LYAPGPIDPNVVSAA
+293 LYTPGPIDFTNLSTASEA
-308 AGEDDCCAGIMD
+308 AGCSGMMGGSTDY
-320 DQALPAGQP
+320 AGQYF
-329 GQTSQQGHGAPLS
+329 QAVHQGHEAAETANPTGNTPYDTSAPTTIMGI
-342 ANVVGQVFNPAR
+342 AQHAGQ
-354 ADMGHAAMLD
+354 D
-364 AARPDGQGGDHTA
+364 AASHNPQTA
-377 PDGQH
+377 LHSQTRNSSEGI
-382 AAPQHPDQGLTPARS
+382 TPERH
-397 LLAGATVAERLK
+397 LLAGAAVADRLS
-409 LGPGQTIWLNDAQY
+409 LAPGQTIWLNGEQF

-429 QPTGSDDDSVLFAHM
+429 QPTGSDDDNVLFAHM
-444 AEAQKLF
+444 TEAQKLF

-473 IVNELGA
+473 IVDELSA

-553 IFAAEALVIGFLAG
+553 VFAAEALVIGFLAG
-567 VAGYAA
+567 TTGYAA

-605 MASALAVLASAFPAC
+605 MASALAVLAAAFPAC

>member
-81 DNGYIP
+81 DSGYIP
-87 LAETQRAIEGIPLR
+87 LAETLRAIEGIPLK

-111 AGLVSFAA
+111 AGLVSFAQ
-119 KAGEAPVLVPLVGVN
+119 KAGDATVLVPLVGVN

-140 LKQFWHARGSIPGV
+140 LKQFWHVRGSIPGV
-154 ATMQI
+154 ENMHA

-166 LEEQHAR
+166 LEEQHFK
-173 HAAQADAPGADL
+173 HADQTGQGEQADATGNMGQSASTPQAIAGNAPM
-185 AGTTSPE
+185 AGTAQRNGQNNGMSQPE
-192 ANMAGANRANP
+192 QP
-203 DRAGT
+203 T
-208 DRADADRTGEQS
+208 QEHHS
-220 SGNTA
+220 S
-225 LAGKAGGSA
+225 
-234 SGMEAAPASSINPTS
+234 
-249 LPSPTNP
+249 
-256 SGQSEGPAPSAS
+256 
-268 GMQTDSAASDDYS
+268 
-281 AFFADIAKAQQF
+281 
-293 LYAPGPIDPNVVSAA
+293 
-308 AGEDDCCAGIMD
+308 
-320 DQALPAGQP
+320 
-329 GQTSQQGHGAPLS
+329 
-342 ANVVGQVFNPAR
+342 
-354 ADMGHAAMLD
+354 
-364 AARPDGQGGDHTA
+364 
-377 PDGQH
+377 
-382 AAPQHPDQGLTPARS
+382 QGLAPECH
-397 LLAGATVAERLK
+397 LLAGAAVAERLK
-409 LGPGQTIWLNDAQY
+409 LTPGQAILLNGEQFH
-423 LVEGVL
+423 VEGVL
-429 QPTGSDDDSVLFAHM
+429 QSTGSDDDNVLFAHM
-444 AEAQKLF
+444 AQAQKLF

-473 IVNELGA
+473 IVDELSA

-553 IFAAEALVIGFLAG
+553 VFAAEALVIGFLAG
-567 VAGYAA
+567 TTGYAA

-605 MASALAVLASAFPAC
+605 MASALAVLAAAFPAC

>member
-111 AGLVSFAA
+111 AGLVAFAA
-119 KAGEAPVLVPLVGVN
+119 KAGESTVLVPLVGVN

-140 LKQFWHARGSIPGV
+140 LKQFWHAQGSIPGV
-154 ATMQI
+154 AIMQA
-159 PDPLMQR
+159 PDPLTQR
-166 LEEQHAR
+166 LEEQHAK
-173 HAAQADAPGADL
+173 HASANEQHTAPGSSMTAANMMDAPAPGAQH
-185 AGTTSPE
+185 A
-192 ANMAGANRANP
+192 M
-203 DRAGT
+203 
-208 DRADADRTGEQS
+208 
-220 SGNTA
+220 
-225 LAGKAGGSA
+225 
-234 SGMEAAPASSINPTS
+234 
-249 LPSPTNP
+249 
-256 SGQSEGPAPSAS
+256 
-268 GMQTDSAASDDYS
+268 
-281 AFFADIAKAQQF
+281 
-293 LYAPGPIDPNVVSAA
+293 PG
-308 AGEDDCCAGIMD
+308 
-320 DQALPAGQP
+320 GQP
-329 GQTSQQGHGAPLS
+329 
-342 ANVVGQVFNPAR
+342 
-354 ADMGHAAMLD
+354 
-364 AARPDGQGGDHTA
+364 
-377 PDGQH
+377 
-382 AAPQHPDQGLTPARS
+382 AAPQHAAAQHPAQTLAPQRH
-397 LLAGATVAERLK
+397 LLAGATVAQRLK
-409 LGPGQTIWLNDAQY
+409 LGPGQTIWLNGAQY

-429 QPTGSDDDSVLFAHM
+429 QPTGSDDDSVLFAHLP
-444 AEAQKLF
+444 EAQKLF

-473 IVNELGA
+473 IVSELGA
-480 SLPGQDIR
+480 ALPGQDIR

-544 GFSRRAVFF
+544 GFSRRGVFF

-605 MASALAVLASAFPAC
+605 MASALAVLAAAFPAY

>member
-87 LAETQRAIEGIPLR
+87 LAETLRAIEGIPLR

-111 AGLVSFAA
+111 AGLVAFAA
-119 KAGEAPVLVPLVGVN
+119 KPGDATVLVPLVGVD

-140 LKQFWHARGSIPGV
+140 LKQFWHVRGSIPGV
-154 ATMQI
+154 ATMLA

-166 LEEQHAR
+166 LEEQHAK
-173 HAAQADAPGADL
+173 HASQAGQNDQTGTAGNMGQSARAPQEH
-185 AGTTSPE
+185 AGNST
-192 ANMAGANRANP
+192 M
-203 DRAGT
+203 
-208 DRADADRTGEQS
+208 
-220 SGNTA
+220 
-225 LAGKAGGSA
+225 LGSA
-234 SGMEAAPASSINPTS
+234 
-249 LPSPTNP
+249 
-256 SGQSEGPAPSAS
+256 
-268 GMQTDSAASDDYS
+268 
-281 AFFADIAKAQQF
+281 
-293 LYAPGPIDPNVVSAA
+293 
-308 AGEDDCCAGIMD
+308 
-320 DQALPAGQP
+320 
-329 GQTSQQGHGAPLS
+329 QG
-342 ANVVGQVFNPAR
+342 
-354 ADMGHAAMLD
+354 
-364 AARPDGQGGDHTA
+364 DGQDIDHTA
-377 PDGQH
+377 PNAQH
-382 AAPQHPDQGLTPARS
+382 AAPNGGQQAASQHPDQELTPERS

-409 LGPGQTIWLNDAQY
+409 LNPGQAIWLNGGQY

-444 AEAQKLF
+444 PEAQKLF
-451 HAPDAASFIEVAALC
+451 HALDAASFIEVAALC

-473 IVNELGA
+473 IVSELGA
-480 SLPGQDIR
+480 GLPGQDIR

-567 VAGYAA
+567 MAGYAA

-605 MASALAVLASAFPAC
+605 MASALAVLAAAFPAC

>member
-81 DNGYIP
+81 DNGHIP

-119 KAGEAPVLVPLVGVN
+119 KAGEAPVLVPLVGVD

-154 ATMQI
+154 ATMQL

-185 AGTTSPE
+185 AGTTPPE

-203 DRAGT
+203 DEAGT
-208 DRADADRTGEQS
+208 DRTGEQN

-225 LAGKAGGSA
+225 LAGKAGG
-234 SGMEAAPASSINPTS
+234 P
-249 LPSPTNP
+249 
-256 SGQSEGPAPSAS
+256 
-268 GMQTDSAASDDYS
+268 ASDDYS

-293 LYAPGPIDPNVVSAA
+293 LYAPGPIDPNAVSAT

-329 GQTSQQGHGAPLS
+329 GQAGQQGHGAPLS
-342 ANVVGQVFNPAR
+342 ANVAGQAFNPAQ

-364 AARPDGQGGDHTA
+364 AARPDGQGSDHTA

-382 AAPQHPDQGLTPARS
+382 AAQQQPDQGLTPERS

-409 LGPGQTIWLNDAQY
+409 LSPGQTIWLNDAQY

-605 MASALAVLASAFPAC
+605 MASALAVLAAAFPAC

>member
-87 LAETQRAIEGIPLR
+87 LAETRHAIEGIPLR

-111 AGLVSFAA
+111 AGLVAFAA
-119 KAGEAPVLVPLVGVN
+119 KAGETTVLVPLVGVN

-140 LKQFWHARGSIPGV
+140 LKQFWHAQGSIPGV
-154 ATMQI
+154 ATMQA

-173 HAAQADAPGADL
+173 HAPQADAPPTNT
-185 AGTTSPE
+185 AGTPASAPNMTVPDAHGSNMTASNMVDASAPGPDTAGTS
-192 ANMAGANRANP
+192 MKGTSMKGTSM
-203 DRAGT
+203 AGT
-208 DRADADRTGEQS
+208 DV
-220 SGNTA
+220 
-225 LAGKAGGSA
+225 
-234 SGMEAAPASSINPTS
+234 APVPI
-249 LPSPTNP
+249 
-256 SGQSEGPAPSAS
+256 APNAY
-268 GMQTDSAASDDYS
+268 SAATGD
-281 AFFADIAKAQQF
+281 
-293 LYAPGPIDPNVVSAA
+293 
-308 AGEDDCCAGIMD
+308 DDCCAGIMD
-320 DQALPAGQP
+320 FPDFHAEQP
-329 GQTSQQGHGAPLS
+329 GHAGYAAQD
-342 ANVVGQVFNPAR
+342 FNPAQ
-354 ADMGHAAMLD
+354 ADMGHTAMLD
-364 AARPDGQGGDHTA
+364 ATRPDGQGIDHAA
-377 PDGQH
+377 PSAQH
-382 AAPQHPDQGLTPARS
+382 AAPNGQHATPNGGQTAAPQQTASQHPDQALTPQRH

-409 LGPGQTIWLNDAQY
+409 LSPGQAIWLNGAQY

-429 QPTGSDDDSVLFAHM
+429 QPTGSDDDSVLFAHLP
-444 AEAQKLF
+444 EAQKLF

-473 IVNELGA
+473 IVSELGA
-480 SLPGQDIR
+480 ALPGQDIR

-573 GYFAGSKV
+573 GYLAGSKV

-605 MASALAVLASAFPAC
+605 MASALAVLAAAFPAY